1 VINHK
6 NIKAVYCEEEYERG
20 TAAAAAADECH
31 ESLCCVDAAGGGI
44 IQWCLDYNAC
54 DVLVGEVHALLN
66 QVSHG
71 AGMFVSVACCVCS
84 VTFTDCN
91 DSCLIMHITV

>member
-1 VINHK
+1 MINHK

-20 TAAAAAADECH
+20 TAAAAAD

-44 IQWCLDYNAC
+44 IQWRLDYNAC

-84 VTFTDCN
+84 VTFTDN
-91 DSCLIMHITV
+91 DSSCLIMHITV